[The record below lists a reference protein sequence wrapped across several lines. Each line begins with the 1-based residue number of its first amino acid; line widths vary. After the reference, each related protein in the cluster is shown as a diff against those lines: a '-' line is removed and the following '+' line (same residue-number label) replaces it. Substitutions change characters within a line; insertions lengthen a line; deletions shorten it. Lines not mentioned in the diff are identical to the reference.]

1 MIEQLGNVSM
11 PEKYFHHNHPQGLKA
26 ASKLGEY
33 IWADSNPVKYKKFI
47 QNSQPH
53 HCQLQTVCKRAIVSP
68 IAPSVLV
75 PHFYRRAV
83 SLIIESLDL

>member
-1 MIEQLGNVSM
+1 MKYYVNLPNVLPNVLIMIEQLGNVSM
-11 PEKYFHHNHPQGLKA
+11 PQKYSHHNHPQGLKA

-53 HCQLQTVCKRAIVSP
+53 HCQLQAVCKRAIVSP
-68 IAPSVLV
+68 IAQSV
-75 PHFYRRAV
+75 
-83 SLIIESLDL
+83 

>member
-33 IWADSNPVKYKKFI
+33 IWADSNPVKYKKLI
-47 QNSQPH
+47 QNSQPY